1 VTEWKWVPGGR
12 LPEKAAL
19 GLAILWTVCT
29 LGFGFLAFDGALSGW
44 RQVLQI
50 VVAAAGL
57 FLAGCYW
64 FRYARA
70 NRNRG

>member
-1 VTEWKWVPGGR
+1 MTEWKWVPGGR

-29 LGFGFLAFDGALSGW
+29 LGFGFLAFDGGVTGW
-44 RQVLQI
+44 QRAFQVVATAAGL
-50 VVAAAGL
+50 VAAA
-57 FLAGCYW
+57 CYW

-70 NRNRG
+70 KRNRA